1 VIAIFFVIAHKKD
14 KGYKMTFVDVAK
26 RAEKLAIDNS
36 PGILTALGVTGT
48 LTVAYLTG
56 KATFKAADLLWDEQ
70 NRLDIQPERHNLEPK
85 EKFQLV
91 WKLYIPA
98 AGTCVFTIVCIVTA
112 TRIGN
117 RRAAAVAAAYSISEK
132 AFTEYREK
140 IVEKIGEKKEQ
151 SARDELA
158 QERVDRNPVSSN
170 GIIITGS
177 GEVLCYEEFTG
188 RYFMSSME
196 ELRKGQNDTNYT
208 IMNHGDASLTDFYNS
223 IDLPSTSFSDEVGWN
238 TDKLIELRFSTTLS
252 EDGRPCI
259 SMGFDVAPIRDYF
272 RIHP

>member
-1 VIAIFFVIAHKKD
+1 
-14 KGYKMTFVDVAK
+14 MTLADIIK
-26 RAEKLAIDNS
+26 RTEKLAIDNS
-36 PGILTALGVTGT
+36 PGILTALAVTGT
-48 LTVAYLTG
+48 LTTAYLTG
-56 KATFKAADLLWDEQ
+56 KATFKAAEII
-70 NRLDIQPERHNLEPK
+70 REERIAADISTDPKMEPDFK
-85 EKFQLV
+85 NDFKAV

-98 AGTCVFTIVCIVTA
+98 AGTCVLTIVCIVSA

-132 AFTEYREK
+132 AFAEYREK

-158 QERVDRNPVSSN
+158 QNRIDRNPVSSSN
-170 GIIITGS
+170 IIITGS

-196 ELRKGQNDTNYT
+196 ELRRGQNDTNET
-208 IMNHGDASLTDFYNS
+208 IINQGDASLTDFYGS
-223 IDLPSTSFSDEVGWN
+223 INLPSTAFSDEVGWN
-238 TDKLIELRFSTTLS
+238 TDKLLELRFSTTLS

-259 SMGFDVAPIRDYF
+259 SMGFDVAPTRDYF